1 MAALRAALSALAHCG
16 RGQALGEALS
26 ALAHCGRG
34 QALEPALYAL
44 AHCRRGQAL
53 DHLAE
58 AWGRPLDAVQCSLGR
73 GRLCAVWGETGPGA
87 VSVLGPALGT
97 ELCHDSWEQEWDPGL
112 AVMG

>member
-1 MAALRAALSALAHCG
+1 MAALGA
-16 RGQALGEALS
+16 ALS

-34 QALEPALYAL
+34 QALEPALSAL

-58 AWGRPLDAVQCSLGR
+58 AWGRPPAAVQCSLGR
-73 GRLCAVWGETGPGA
+73 GRLSVWGEVGPR
-87 VSVLGPALGT
+87 VSVLGAALGT

-112 AVMG
+112 AVMW

>member
-1 MAALRAALSALAHCG
+1 MAARGAALSALAHCG

-26 ALAHCGRG
+26 ALAHGGHG
-34 QALEPALYAL
+34 QALEPALSAL

-53 DHLAE
+53 DHLVE
-58 AWGRPLDAVQCSLGR
+58 ALGRPPAAVQCLLGR
-73 GRLCAVWGETGPGA
+73 GRLSVWGEVGPRA
-87 VSVLGPALGT
+87 VSVLGAALGT

>member
-1 MAALRAALSALAHCG
+1 MAALVAALSALAHCV

-34 QALEPALYAL
+34 QAL
-44 AHCRRGQAL
+44 

-58 AWGRPLDAVQCSLGR
+58 AQGRPLAAVLCSLGR
-73 GRLCAVWGETGPGA
+73 GRGWGRRPVWGEAGPGA
-87 VSVLGPALGT
+87 ASVLGSALGT
-97 ELCHDSWEQEWDPGL
+97 ELRHDSWEQEWVPGL

>member
-1 MAALRAALSALAHCG
+1 MGQEQSQLAALVAAP
-16 RGQALGEALS
+16 S

-34 QALEPALYAL
+34 QALEPALSAL

-58 AWGRPLDAVQCSLGR
+58 AWGRPLAAVQCSLGR
-73 GRLCAVWGETGPGA
+73 GRLPVWGETGPGA
-87 VSVLGPALGT
+87 VSVLGAALGT
-97 ELCHDSWEQEWDPGL
+97 GLCHDSWEQEWDPGL

>member
-1 MAALRAALSALAHCG
+1 MAALGAALSALAHCG

-34 QALEPALYAL
+34 QALEPALSAL

-53 DHLAE
+53 DHLVE
-58 AWGRPLDAVQCSLGR
+58 AWGRPPAAVQCSLGR
-73 GRLCAVWGETGPGA
+73 GRRPVWGEAGPGA
-87 VSVLGPALGT
+87 VSVLGSALGS
-97 ELCHDSWEQEWDPGL
+97 ELCHDSWEQEWDPGQ